1 MIVGVRVTVAVGVAV
16 EVEVGVKVGVPVEVA
31 VRVGVAVAVG
41 VSVAAKK
48 LSRFGLWHP
57 PRINQLMI
65 NMRTVKMND
74 FRFVFTNLSPSESG
88 NRRAK

>member
-16 EVEVGVKVGVPVEVA
+16 AVGVNVGVAVEVA

-57 PRINQLMI
+57 PRINMLMI
-65 NMRTVKMND
+65 NIRTVKMND

-88 NRRAK
+88 NHRAI